1 MVTQDINFNEKHI
14 KNLKL
19 IQHITSVFSSTMD
32 YCALLKLIVDEFI
45 KIFNG
50 KSGFILIKNKNLN
63 KFKIEVIR
71 GISKD
76 KAQNIKYQLKDEIKI
91 LFQDENPKIIN
102 IAASDLKEIK
112 TNDNF
117 SLLIP
122 LKTGEK
128 IISVVIIND
137 ITKKSLTK
145 YDIELIQTISNH
157 ASQNLSRILIFKD
170 LGQKIKLKNIL
181 IDISNSIEKVF
192 ILKDVIDVLMKKLAD
207 KFGIIRGMLF
217 LLEREHSNKLSV
229 FTAYNLTEEEI
240 SRGIYKVG
248 EGIVG
253 KVVEDG
259 KAISISDINR
269 DSLFLNRMKIR
280 RIKNNPISF
289 IAVPIKISG
298 IVLGVLAIEKYFESI
313 DLLRDQEDML
323 FLVSGIIANKVKIYQ
338 KMSKEKSVLLEE
350 NLNLRKELYGKY
362 GIKNIIGKNKKMQEI
377 FELIKMVADS
387 NSSILIL
394 GASGTGKELV
404 AKALHFNSDRRH
416 EPFISIN
423 CAAIP
428 ENLFESELFGYKKGA
443 FTGAGTDKKGKLL
456 LADGGTLFLDEI
468 GEMPMYLQAKILRAI
483 QEREIEPVGS
493 ELKIKINIRIVSAT
507 NKNPKELII
516 NEKLREDLYY
526 RLNVVEINIPSLKER
541 KDDIPLLVQHFIE
554 KFSKLNNRKI
564 DRISPEALR
573 ILQSYHW
580 PGNVRE
586 LENIIERAIL
596 LSRGN
601 TIEVLNLPSFII
613 EAGEFQTE
621 ELYIGKW
628 VENLIYNEKDNGN
641 AYNSFMKIIEKE
653 LIIKSLLFNNRNKV
667 KTSEFLGINRNT
679 LRAKMKQYDIW

>member
-1 MVTQDINFNEKHI
+1 
-14 KNLKL
+14 
-19 IQHITSVFSSTMD
+19 
-32 YCALLKLIVDEFI
+32 DEFI

>member
-1 MVTQDINFNEKHI
+1 
-14 KNLKL
+14 
-19 IQHITSVFSSTMD
+19 
-32 YCALLKLIVDEFI
+32 
-45 KIFNG
+45 
-50 KSGFILIKNKNLN
+50 
-63 KFKIEVIR
+63 
-71 GISKD
+71 
-76 KAQNIKYQLKDEIKI
+76 
-91 LFQDENPKIIN
+91 
-102 IAASDLKEIK
+102 
-112 TNDNF
+112 
-117 SLLIP
+117 
-122 LKTGEK
+122 
-128 IISVVIIND
+128 
-137 ITKKSLTK
+137 
-145 YDIELIQTISNH
+145 
-157 ASQNLSRILIFKD
+157 
-170 LGQKIKLKNIL
+170 
-181 IDISNSIEKVF
+181 
-192 ILKDVIDVLMKKLAD
+192 
-207 KFGIIRGMLF
+207 
-217 LLEREHSNKLSV
+217 
-229 FTAYNLTEEEI
+229 
-240 SRGIYKVG
+240 
-248 EGIVG
+248 
-253 KVVEDG
+253 
-259 KAISISDINR
+259 
-269 DSLFLNRMKIR
+269 
-280 RIKNNPISF
+280 
-289 IAVPIKISG
+289 
-298 IVLGVLAIEKYFESI
+298 
-313 DLLRDQEDML
+313 ML